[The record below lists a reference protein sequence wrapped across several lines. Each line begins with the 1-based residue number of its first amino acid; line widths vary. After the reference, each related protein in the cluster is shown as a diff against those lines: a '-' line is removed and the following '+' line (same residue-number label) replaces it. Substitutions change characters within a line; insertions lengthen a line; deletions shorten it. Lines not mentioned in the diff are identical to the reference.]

1 LLTIIH
7 LYVLLL
13 LVVLN
18 RKVANK
24 ATKLHCKGTM
34 ALRTTFGVF
43 AKALWILYGTSFD
56 TKDEEQRN
64 LVLKKEGIGLF
75 LDILGKG

>member
-1 LLTIIH
+1 
-7 LYVLLL
+7 
-13 LVVLN
+13 
-18 RKVANK
+18 
-24 ATKLHCKGTM
+24 M